1 MDLNKNVELVQLFD
15 LYGSLLTKKQQEIF
29 NLYVLNDLS
38 LAEVSAISNIS
49 RQAVKDSLDKAVNS
63 MQKLENNLQILS
75 KFNSIK
81 TELEKIEAQVK
92 NPNLKKR
99 IKKLVEEI

>member
-81 TELEKIEAQVK
+81 SELEKIEMQVE

>member
-15 LYGSLLTKKQQEIF
+15 LYGKELTIKQQEIF

-49 RQAVKDSLDKAVNS
+49 RQAVKDSLDKAVSS

-81 TELEKIEAQVK
+81 SELEKIEVQVE